1 MEVRRMCV
9 LFRLSPIYGKDKI
22 DNVNIVSVFHYILDN
37 GTFYE
42 ILPISVRRLAVCFR
56 EILEPEIN
64 GFLQDVSLKL
74 ICNKFPAAPS
84 V

>member
-9 LFRLSPIYGKDKI
+9 LFRLSPIYGKDKM
-22 DNVNIVSVFHYILDN
+22 NKVNIVSVFHYILDN

-42 ILPISVRRLAVCFR
+42 ILPINVRRLAVCFR

-64 GFLQDVSLKL
+64 GFLQDVSLKF
-74 ICNKFPAAPS
+74 ICDKFSAALS

>member
-9 LFRLSPIYGKDKI
+9 LFRLSPIHGKDKI

-42 ILPISVRRLAVCFR
+42 MLPICVRRLAVCF
-56 EILEPEIN
+56 
-64 GFLQDVSLKL
+64 
-74 ICNKFPAAPS
+74 
-84 V
+84 

>member
-9 LFRLSPIYGKDKI
+9 LFRLSPIHGKDKI

-42 ILPISVRRLAVCFR
+42 ILPIC
-56 EILEPEIN
+56 
-64 GFLQDVSLKL
+64 VSRQHIIVL
-74 ICNKFPAAPS
+74 PS
-84 V
+84 SG

>member
-1 MEVRRMCV
+1 MCV
-9 LFRLSPIYGKDKI
+9 LFRLSPIYGKDKM
-22 DNVNIVSVFHYILDN
+22 NKVNIIPVFHYILDN

-42 ILPISVRRLAVCFR
+42 ILPAYIIRLAVCFR

-74 ICNKFPAAPS
+74 ICNKSPTILS

>member
-1 MEVRRMCV
+1 MCV
-9 LFRLSPIYGKDKI
+9 LFRLSPIYGKDKM
-22 DNVNIVSVFHYILDN
+22 NKVNIIPVFHYILDN

-42 ILPISVRRLAVCFR
+42 ILPAYIIRHAVCFR

-74 ICNKFPAAPS
+74 ICNKSPTILS